1 MGLRP
6 IHDPT
11 TGPLKLI
18 ALMSGSGTN
27 VRRILESRDR
37 LREAEGRSPFEV
49 AAIFSDCWDSR
60 ATVIGRDFGLP
71 VVTHDLNAWLQR
83 SGVDRKDLAR
93 REEFDR
99 QTVAM
104 LRPFGAAA
112 AIYGGY
118 MAIASP
124 TLVNAFLG
132 VNVHPADLSV
142 LTAEGKRRFVGAHA
156 VADAIAAGERVLHA
170 TTHLVTLEVD
180 AGPLLMISAPVA
192 VEIPPGADLARPEVL
207 AQVAEAN
214 QERLKATGDW
224 VIFPRTIEEIARG
237 YFARDDAGAIS
248 YRGRAIPGGMRL

>member
-6 IHDPT
+6 LHDPAE
-11 TGPLKLI
+11 GPLKLI

-27 VRRILESRDR
+27 VRRVLELRDR
-37 LREAEGRSPFEV
+37 LREAEGRSPFLV
-49 AAIFSDCWDSR
+49 AAIFSDRWDSQ
-60 ATVIGRDFGLP
+60 AAAIGRDFDLP
-71 VVTHDLNAWLQR
+71 VVTHDLNAWLAR

-156 VADAIAAGERVLHA
+156 VSDAIAAGERAIHA
-170 TTHLVTLEVD
+170 TTHLVAREVD
-180 AGPLLMISAPVA
+180 MGPLLMISAPVP
-192 VEIPPGADLARPEVL
+192 VEVPLGADLARPEVL
-207 AQVAEAN
+207 ARVAEAN
-214 QERLKATGDW
+214 QERLKAAGDW
-224 VIFPRTIEEIARG
+224 VIFPRTIAEIARG
-237 YFARDDAGAIS
+237 SFQRDDAGAIY
-248 YRGRAIPGGMRL
+248 YRGRPVPGGMRL